1 METETMIA
9 LGKLGAASALCI
21 AAVGSAIG
29 SGTAGLAA
37 VGAWKRAYLQDRPAN
52 FMLVSF
58 VGAPLSQII
67 YSFILMLVMQGRAEA
82 MPNSWP
88 FFLVGGILAG
98 SGMAAS
104 AILQGKSGAAGADS
118 LGETG
123 KGFNLYL
130 MTIGMVETVALFVL
144 VFMLLLLPSPA

>member
-9 LGKLGAASALCI
+9 LGKLGAASALCL

-29 SGTAGLAA
+29 SGTAGLSA
-37 VGAWKRAYLQDRPAN
+37 VGAWRRAFLQDKPAN

-67 YSFILMLVMQGRAEA
+67 YSFILMLTMMGRAEA
-82 MPNSWP
+82 LPLSWP
-88 FFLVGGILAG
+88 LFLFGGILAG
-98 SGMAAS
+98 IGMGAS
-104 AILQGKSGAAGADS
+104 AILQGKAGAAGADT

-123 KGFNLYL
+123 QGFNLYL

-144 VFMLLLLPSPA
+144 VFMMLLLPAAA